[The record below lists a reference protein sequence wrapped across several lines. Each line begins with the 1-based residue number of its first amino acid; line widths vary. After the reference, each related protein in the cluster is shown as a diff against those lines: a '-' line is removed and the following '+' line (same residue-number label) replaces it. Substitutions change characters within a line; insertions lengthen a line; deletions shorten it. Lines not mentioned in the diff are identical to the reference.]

1 MRTNQNINI
10 ERNSKENKEAFNLED
25 ATLNRILMLQQ
36 QIATKKQKNLSLEEL
51 LDFLNRAANYN
62 GFQLWLKDL
71 NEQGREL
78 SKSQKITLLL
88 SRTSDNDLL
97 RLYDVENNYDESN
110 LQSIDRMIGEF
121 DTTKSLSQESRK
133 KTVKSLLR

>member
-25 ATLNRILMLQQ
+25 ATLNRILMFQQ

-97 RLYDVENNYDESN
+97 RLYDVENNYDERN
-110 LQSIDRMIGEF
+110 LQSIDRMIGKF
-121 DTTKSLSQESRK
+121 DTTKASSQESRK